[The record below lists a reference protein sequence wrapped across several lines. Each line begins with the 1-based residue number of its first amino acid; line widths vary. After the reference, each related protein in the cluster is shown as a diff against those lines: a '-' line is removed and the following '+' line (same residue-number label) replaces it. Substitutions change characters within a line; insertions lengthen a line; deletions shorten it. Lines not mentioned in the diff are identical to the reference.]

1 MRINEI
7 DLVGKESLNF
17 SQIQKKHSV
26 SYDVLMAELARGIE
40 VEKEHTDNLAV
51 AREIALDHLAEF
63 PDYYTRLSKAEK

>member
-17 SQIQKKHSV
+17 SQIQKKHGV

>member
-63 PDYYTRLSKAEK
+63 PDYYTRLSNAEK